1 MTSAPALDCPFPE
14 SGFDCDFQRR
24 FAAAQAYVDARPGS
38 TALVVRDRDGDVV
51 WRNEH
56 AGDMVWTASTIKLAM
71 AADLLVRDR
80 AGEIA
85 LSAADRAAMDA
96 MLFDSDDKA
105 ATELWMRYSGPDHT
119 AFNDHFPG
127 LGLVSL
133 RPQPGYGRVYPYWG
147 FQKTTADDLDRLLQH
162 VLGSLDPRTGRTW
175 STGCARSPPR
185 SSGACGAPARRP
197 SRATRTAG
205 PTRTA
210 AGSCTPSASSART
223 SASPPSSS
231 TTCAARAGTRRARR
245 PPPKPPGCFSPA
257 ASRPPASRLM
267 PSHTRRWAGGPTA
280 VRRRGRRVRAGWT
293 SR

>member
-1 MTSAPALDCPFPE
+1 MLAAMLGVLAACGTPSTPVEGPPVTSAPALDCPFPE

-162 VLGSLDPRTGRTW
+162 VLGSLDPRDR
-175 STGCARSPPR
+175 AYLVDRMR
-185 SSGACGAPARRP
+185 AVAPAQQWGLWG
-197 SRATRTAG
+197 AG
-205 PTRTA
+205 PSAEPGNKNGWADEDGGWVMHSIGFVGPDERFTA
-210 AGSCTPSASSART
+210 VILNDLRGEGGYAEGKE
-223 SASPPSSS
+223 
-231 TTCAARAGTRRARR
+231 TTTEAARLL
-245 PPPKPPGCFSPA
+245 FS
-257 ASRPPASRLM
+257 
-267 PSHTRRWAGGPTA
+267 
-280 VRRRGRRVRAGWT
+280 GRF
-293 SR
+293 